1 MHVHFTS
8 SHIFIKDAFHSVLVM
23 KPPLPLITINWD
35 SKEEKEE
42 YLKNM
47 TKVRHKL
54 RELFSS
60 STINVI
66 QNYTWMLFWGKSYW
80 NKHCMSA
87 KSPWSFLFGICL
99 FCLEDFCFS
108 FSIFISLLFYLRQ
121 FFSLWYGIR
130 EILWWKV
137 SSYIIMMKKSA

>member
-1 MHVHFTS
+1 MCDASVCDAKVRGSHGLSAQRARRTKPRRPEGPQTRSWGPEGPLTS
-8 SHIFIKDAFHSVLVM
+8 SIFIKDAVHSVLVM
-23 KPPLPLITINWD
+23 KPPPPLMEVLD

-66 QNYTWMLFWGKSYW
+66 QNYTWMLF
-80 NKHCMSA
+80 
-87 KSPWSFLFGICL
+87 
-99 FCLEDFCFS
+99 
-108 FSIFISLLFYLRQ
+108 
-121 FFSLWYGIR
+121 
-130 EILWWKV
+130 
-137 SSYIIMMKKSA
+137 

>member
-1 MHVHFTS
+1 MFTCNLYVS
-8 SHIFIKDAFHSVLVM
+8 SHIFTKDAFHSVLVM
-23 KPPLPLITINWD
+23 KPPPPLMEVLE

-66 QNYTWMLFWGKSYW
+66 QNYTWMLF
-80 NKHCMSA
+80 
-87 KSPWSFLFGICL
+87 
-99 FCLEDFCFS
+99 
-108 FSIFISLLFYLRQ
+108 
-121 FFSLWYGIR
+121 
-130 EILWWKV
+130 
-137 SSYIIMMKKSA
+137 